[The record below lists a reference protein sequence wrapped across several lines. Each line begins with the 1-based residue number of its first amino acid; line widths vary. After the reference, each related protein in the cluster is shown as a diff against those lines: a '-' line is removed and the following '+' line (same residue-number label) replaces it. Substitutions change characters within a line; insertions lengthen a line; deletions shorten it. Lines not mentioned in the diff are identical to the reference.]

1 MTKGQNSPKQEA
13 DKAALNALGDKLR
26 TKQPQP
32 DQPKLVEGSS
42 NMAVG
47 LKYASEFTAAVLVG
61 AALGYFAD
69 KFLGSSPFGLLIGLF
84 LGLCAGVLNVVRAA
98 KDGMDAPVENTDAD

>member
-1 MTKGQNSPKQEA
+1 MTTGQNNPNQDA

-32 DQPKLVEGSS
+32 EQAKLEEGTS

-47 LKYASEFTAAVLVG
+47 LKFASEFSAAVLVG
-61 AALGYFAD
+61 AALGYFIG
-69 KFLGSSPFGLLIGLF
+69 KLLGSAPIGLLVGLF

-98 KDGMDAPVENTDAD
+98 KDGMDAPVEKTEAD